1 MSSVVLLDPDPTRRP
16 ALAAAIAVEHEV
28 HACGDPR
35 EAARHLD
42 RGDRVLLA
50 DSDAYPTATLLE
62 LSRSGRVAVPMI
74 LAGEPNRA
82 LAGAGAVFIDK
93 PFSVTTI
100 REAMLALSASRRCDT
115 TREGPAAYRPAEWT
129 GAPGA
134 GDGLDGPSPAIA
146 RAREEIA
153 RFAAFD
159 FPVMILGESGTGKEL
174 AAKRIHRLSRRSGEP
189 FVALNCAAL
198 GDELAASQLFGTERG
213 AFTGAI
219 DRRGALEEAGE
230 GTLFLDE
237 LGEMRPPVQA
247 LLLRALEERE
257 TVRIGGGKPRDFAAR
272 VMTATNAD
280 LSSSRMRLD
289 LLARLEILV
298 LEMPP
303 LRERREDIPWL
314 AARFLA
320 ESGRDK
326 SLSDA
331 ALEVLDGHPWPG
343 NVRELRNVVYRAVV
357 ASGSR
362 DSIEAT
368 DLRFHSLSRR
378 DIGGRS

>member
-115 TREGPAAYRPAEWT
+115 AREGPAAYRPAEWT

-219 DRRGALEEAGE
+219 DRHGALEEAGE

>member
-35 EAARHLD
+35 EAARHL
-42 RGDRVLLA
+42 GQGARVLLA
-50 DSDAYPTATLLE
+50 DSDAFPAATLLE

-74 LAGEPNRA
+74 LAGEPSRA
-82 LAGAGAVFIDK
+82 LVRAGAVFIEK
-93 PFSVTTI
+93 PFCIATI
-100 REAMLALSASRRCDT
+100 REAILALSTSARCDT
-115 TREGPAAYRPAEWT
+115 ARDGVAPYRAFEGTAAPHE
-129 GAPGA
+129 

-146 RAREEIA
+146 RTREEIA

-174 AAKRIHRLSRRSGEP
+174 AAKRIHRLSRRTGKP

-198 GDELAASQLFGTERG
+198 GDDLAASQLFGTERG

-219 DRRGALEEAGE
+219 DRRGALEEAGD
-230 GTLFLDE
+230 GSLFLDE

-280 LSSSRMRLD
+280 LSAGLIRLD

-320 ESGRDK
+320 ESNSAK
-326 SLSDA
+326 TISAA
-331 ALEVLDGHPWPG
+331 ALEILDGHPWPG
-343 NVRELRNVVYRAVV
+343 NVRELRNVMCRALV

-362 DSIEAT
+362 ETIEAS
-368 DLRFHSLSRR
+368 DLHFHSLSRSGR
-378 DIGGRS
+378 GGLV

>member
-42 RGDRVLLA
+42 RGERVLLA

-74 LAGEPNRA
+74 LAGEPSHA
-82 LAGAGAVFIDK
+82 LLRAGAVFIDK
-93 PFSVTTI
+93 PFSLSTI
-100 REAMLALSASRRCDT
+100 KEAMLALASAECRDT
-115 TREGPAAYRPAEWT
+115 ARECPAIYRASEVN
-129 GAPGA
+129 APPGS
-134 GDGLDGPSPAIA
+134 GDGLDGPSPAMA
-146 RAREEIA
+146 RVREEIV

-159 FPVMILGESGTGKEL
+159 FPVMILGETGTGKEL
-174 AAKRIHRLSRRSGEP
+174 AAKRIHRLSRRAGKP
-189 FVALNCAAL
+189 FIALNCAAL

-257 TVRIGGGKPRDFAAR
+257 TVRIGGGKARDFAAR

-280 LSSSRMRLD
+280 LSADRIRLD

-298 LEMPP
+298 LDMPP

-320 ESGRDK
+320 ESSRDK
-326 SLSDA
+326 ILSA
-331 ALEVLDGHPWPG
+331 GALEVLDGHAWPG
-343 NVRELRNVVYRAVV
+343 NVRELRNVMYRAVV

-362 DSIEAT
+362 DLIDAA
-368 DLRFHSLSRR
+368 DLRFHTLSRSR
-378 DIGGRS
+378 VGGRP